1 MPLQTANLASY
12 LTRNTLVSHGPLT
25 MKGLKQSTAC
35 VLYPRAVHSYQPFVK
50 RAFAPEM
57 NLSDPSHH
65 LLAQETCARMLR
77 ERKADILLDDVS
89 LLQQYLV
96 RMRHCTA
103 TDLFVPTQI
112 SFGRR
117 LPALMHSRSHARTR
131 ARAHTHRFWSFYAT
145 DKSRDLVANIS
156 VQVLLLSYTP
166 EYAELL
172 AKYFGTSWDGVPSSS
187 GEPNITDHLD
197 GHARSLCGIFC
208 RTGTR
213 VCSRRVKSTA
223 CSCWA
228 CNTSADARRD
238 ASYF

>member
-1 MPLQTANLASY
+1 
-12 LTRNTLVSHGPLT
+12 

-166 EYAELL
+166 EYTELL
-172 AKYFGTSWDGVPSSS
+172 AKYFGRGMECPVAAVSPTSQITLTAMHGAFVVFFAALALAFALAASRALHAHAGPATQVQMLAETHHTSDGEMLRV
-187 GEPNITDHLD
+187 L
-197 GHARSLCGIFC
+197 LQ
-208 RTGTR
+208 RTAAIQVWG
-213 VCSRRVKSTA
+213 SQ
-223 CSCWA
+223 
-228 CNTSADARRD
+228 
-238 ASYF
+238 